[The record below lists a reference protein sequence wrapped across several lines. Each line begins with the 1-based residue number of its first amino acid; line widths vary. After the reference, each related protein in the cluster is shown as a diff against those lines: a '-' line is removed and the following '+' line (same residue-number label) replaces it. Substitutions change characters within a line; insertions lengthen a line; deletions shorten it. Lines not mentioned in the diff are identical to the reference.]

1 MGNQNKI
8 LGLILIFLG
17 IIFLLD
23 NLDVIGF
30 NVLIIWPSFII
41 LGGAGFILGYL
52 IRHENYPMLMPGT
65 ILIIAGLIFLY
76 CNVAGWHHMQVLWP
90 LFLAAPGLGFILL
103 YFLGKRDKGLLI
115 PGGLLLLLGLLF
127 LVRHLEYI
135 RYWPVLLIVFGIIL
149 IFMRKPL
156 MENKS

>member
-41 LGGAGFILGYL
+41 LGGSDNSRFDFSLLQCGWLASYAGF
-52 IRHENYPMLMPGT
+52 MAAVFSCSGT
-65 ILIIAGLIFLY
+65 WIYFA
-76 CNVAGWHHMQVLWP
+76 
-90 LFLAAPGLGFILL
+90 LFSG
-103 YFLGKRDKGLLI
+103 
-115 PGGLLLLLGLLF
+115 
-127 LVRHLEYI
+127 
-135 RYWPVLLIVFGIIL
+135 
-149 IFMRKPL
+149 
-156 MENKS
+156 